1 MAIEQRRIGVEQGD
15 GHIHSPLI
23 SQEPALGDLFRQLAD
38 DTNHLIRQEMNLAKI
53 EVRETGSALARDGMK
68 IGVAAGLALVGVLAL
83 GAFLI
88 IALGGLFGSY
98 WLSALLVGVVFLAIG
113 GILANNAVSDVKNR
127 GLKPEQTME
136 TLREDTA
143 WMKREARDLKREIKA

>member
-1 MAIEQRRIGVEQGD
+1 MAIEQRRIGLEQGD
-15 GHIHSPLI
+15 GQLNAPLI

-38 DTNHLIRQEMNLAKI
+38 DTNHLIRQEMNLAKV
-53 EVRETGSALARDGMK
+53 EMRQTGAVLARDGMK
-68 IGVAAGLALVGVLAL
+68 IGIAAGLALVGVLAL

-88 IALGGLFGSY
+88 IALGGLIGSY

-113 GILANNAVSDVKNR
+113 GMLANGAISHIKNR
-127 GLKPEQTME
+127 GLKPEQTIE

-143 WMKREARDLKREIKA
+143 WMKREARELKREFKA